1 MNERGNMV
9 GFPREFSIYL
19 PILDKS
25 EQEELTR
32 YQEDFRVEDSL
43 VKLGKF
49 LLDFVENQKN
59 PSANLL
65 FSIGKILFSISD
77 YSSLENFNKNSHYS
91 IKLWQIRILLEKGM
105 NEVAIRLASEI
116 KDIEDISPL
125 FRLHA
130 IRSIAYGYLNLGN
143 YEQCR
148 INLNILFEEAFTSQ
162 KLPTDQKQ
170 ILNDI
175 LLDGHADN
183 FFLNRYVEEKIKLE
197 NKINLALQIATDL
210 GERNHIAKFC
220 YLLALLNRDSG
231 KLDESLSMSEKAK
244 SLFESTGNQLILTA
258 VRGNI
263 ATLNSVT
270 GNLDAAEKEFTEL
283 LNIFKDLEANRY
295 LALTT
300 KCLGDIAIERGQ
312 FDDAIKKYEEALKI
326 IEKLNMKETYHYCT
340 LAELYL
346 QTNRLTDFEIFL
358 NSIVEE
364 IRTNPSPIIES
375 YVFLLKGMYSVKKLN
390 YGQAVEEFSK
400 ALEIADRHGSGEL
413 SAKILMNLVLMQLEN
428 YDLEKDKKIL
438 GLTLNNLNDL
448 IPYFSENKLVKEQV
462 ALYLLQGKILAL
474 QEDYTR
480 SFNRLQQAKELASE
494 NNLPQLHNLI
504 EGKIEQINL
513 LFPIEEVKEIDWVNE
528 PFRKDITILEEV
540 GLRHMQKSY
549 VDFDASPLAL
559 IILHRSGI
567 PLRSYVIL
575 KRAVKDQLLFGG
587 FIVAVR
593 DMLTELFEEQKSQM
607 LVITYGNHKIIIEAH
622 PKGFSSVA
630 VSALDSFSLRRKIHQ
645 LTDKLSQIDI
655 PKQFFGELSDEVS
668 DAIDSEVQEL
678 FGPHLVFSDAIKV
691 DF

>member
-1 MNERGNMV
+1 MNERGNKV

-25 EQEELTR
+25 EQEELNS
-32 YQEDFRVEDSL
+32 YKEDFRVEDSL
-43 VKLGKF
+43 IKVSKF
-49 LLDFVENQKN
+49 LLDFVEKQEN

-77 YSSLENFNKNSHYS
+77 NSSLENFNKNSHYS
-91 IKLWQIRILLEKGM
+91 IKLWQIRLLLEKGM

-116 KDIEDISPL
+116 KDIEDIHPF

-130 IRSIAYGYLNLGN
+130 IRSVAFGYLNLGN

-148 INLNILFEEAFTSQ
+148 INLNTLFEEAFTSQ
-162 KLPTDQKQ
+162 KLPTDQKK

-175 LLDGHADN
+175 LLDSHADN

-197 NKINLALQIATDL
+197 NKINLALHIATDL

-231 KLDESLSMSEKAK
+231 KIEESLTMSEKAK
-244 SLFESTGNQLILTA
+244 SLFESTGNQLFLAA

-263 ATLNSVT
+263 ATLNIVT
-270 GNLDAAEKEFTEL
+270 GNLDAAEKEFTGL
-283 LNIFKDLEANRY
+283 LDIFKDLEANRY
-295 LALTT
+295 LALTI
-300 KCLGDIAIERGQ
+300 KSLGDIAIERGL
-312 FDDAIKKYEEALKI
+312 FDEAIEKYEEALKI

-346 QTNRLTDFEIFL
+346 QTNRLKDFEIFL
-358 NSIVEE
+358 NSIEEE
-364 IRTNPSPIIES
+364 IRTNPFPIIES
-375 YVFLLKGMYSVKKLN
+375 YLFLLKGMYSVTKLN

-400 ALEIADRHGSGEL
+400 ALVIADKHGSGEL

-474 QEDYTR
+474 QENYTR

-494 NNLPQLHNLI
+494 NNLPQLQQLI
-504 EGKIEQINL
+504 ESKIEQINL
-513 LFPIEEVKEIDWVNE
+513 LFPIEEVKEIDWVKE
-528 PFRKDITILEEV
+528 PFRKDIATLEEV

-593 DMLTELFEEQKSQM
+593 DMLTELFEEQKSKM
-607 LVITYGNHKIIIEAH
+607 LCITYGNHKIIIEAH
-622 PKGFSSVA
+622 PKGFSSVV

-655 PKQFFGELSDEVS
+655 PKQFYGELSEEVNN
-668 DAIDSEVQEL
+668 AIDAEVQEL

>member
-1 MNERGNMV
+1 MV

-49 LLDFVENQKN
+49 LLDFVEKQKN

-210 GERNHIAKFC
+210 GDRNHIAKFC

-283 LNIFKDLEANRY
+283 LDIFKDLEANRY
-295 LALTT
+295 LALTI

-312 FDDAIKKYEEALKI
+312 FNDAIKKYEEALKI

-494 NNLPQLHNLI
+494 NNLPQLHKLI

-528 PFRKDITILEEV
+528 PFRKDISILEEV
-540 GLRHMQKSY
+540 GLRHMQKPY

-668 DAIDSEVQEL
+668 DAIDFEVQEL